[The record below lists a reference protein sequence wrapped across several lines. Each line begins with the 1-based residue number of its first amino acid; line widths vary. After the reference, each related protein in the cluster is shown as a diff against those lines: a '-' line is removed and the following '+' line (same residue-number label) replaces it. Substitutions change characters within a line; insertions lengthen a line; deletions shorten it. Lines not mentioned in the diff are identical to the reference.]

1 MKVINLTPHNVDICD
16 EDGNIIKTYEASG
29 QIARLSQ
36 RAEVVDYI
44 DGIPVKVSRNRKV
57 VYLPEPQE
65 GVTYI
70 VSNIILNECRDRM
83 DLIAPATKFYDGN
96 RLVGC
101 TSFMSN
107 R

>member
-1 MKVINLTPHNVDICD
+1 MEVINLTPHNVDICD

-29 QIARLSQ
+29 QIARLAQ
-36 RAEVVDYI
+36 RAEVIEYI
-44 DGIPVKVSRNRKV
+44 DGIPVKVSRDRRITG
-57 VYLPEPQE
+57 LPMPHK

-70 VSNIILNECRDRM
+70 VSNIILNACRDRM

>member
-36 RAEVVDYI
+36 RAEVIEYI
-44 DGIPVKVSRNRKV
+44 DGIPVKVSRDRRITG
-57 VYLPEPQE
+57 LPMPHK

-70 VSNIILNECRDRM
+70 VSNVVLNECRDRL